1 MSPPVRATAVK
12 EGRRLVLVASKGDR
26 NAKGMQV
33 YLAESLGQ
41 WLGEQKVDGAGRPY
55 GETKDEDPTLRKH
68 FTRAQA
74 VLARTPPSVLSPFSR
89 PPPRRAR
96 RACAEPSHTAL
107 RPLLRLGRHASAR
120 VRGGV

>member
-1 MSPPVRATAVK
+1 M
-12 EGRRLVLVASKGDR
+12 LVASKGDR

-74 VLARTPPSVLSPFSR
+74 ALARTPLCRPF
-89 PPPRRAR
+89 RAHLHAAPAVPAQNQAIQR
-96 RACAEPSHTAL
+96 F
-107 RPLLRLGRHASAR
+107 GRS
-120 VRGGV
+120 

>member
-74 VLARTPPSVLSPFSR
+74 ALARTPLCRPF
-89 PPPRRAR
+89 RAHLHAAPAVPAQNQAIQR
-96 RACAEPSHTAL
+96 F
-107 RPLLRLGRHASAR
+107 GRS
-120 VRGGV
+120 